1 MDSEKASE
9 TVDFLV
15 TYAAEYA
22 IAVVGVI
29 VILVVGFIAAGW
41 VGRAVRSMLGRSKKT
56 DPLIINFVAAIARY
70 GVIAFTVIAALDQ
83 FGVETTSFVA
93 VMGAAGL
100 AIGLAF
106 QGALGNLAA
115 GVMILAFRPFRQ
127 GHFIE
132 GGGVS
137 GTVDSVSL
145 FVTEMHTADNVHI
158 IVPNGSLWNTA
169 IKNYSHHATRRC
181 DFVLGIG
188 YGSSHVEA
196 MKALHAM
203 ADADDRVLK
212 DPAPQIVVSNLGDS
226 SVDITIRLWCNAGD
240 YWGLKFDF
248 TQAMKEKMDELE
260 IEIPFPQR
268 SIHMVK
274 DAAD

>member
-1 MDSEKASE
+1 MDSEKTSE
-9 TVDFLV
+9 AIEFLIA
-15 TYAAEYA
+15 YAAEYA

-41 VGRAVRSMLGRSKKT
+41 VGRTVRKLLNKSSKT
-56 DPLIINFVAAIARY
+56 DPLISNFVANIARY

-93 VMGAAGL
+93 IMGAAGL

-115 GVMILAFRPFRQ
+115 GVMILAFRPFKQ
-127 GHFIE
+127 GQFIE
-132 GGGVS
+132 GGGVA

-169 IKNYSHHATRRC
+169 IKNFSHHPTRRC

-188 YGSSHVEA
+188 YGSSHAEA
-196 MKALHAM
+196 MTALRAL
-203 ADADDRVLK
+203 ADADARVMQ

-226 SVDITIRLWCNAGD
+226 SVDITIRLWCASSD
-240 YWGLKFDF
+240 YWGLKFDY
-248 TQAMKEKMDELE
+248 TQAMKEKMDE
-260 IEIPFPQR
+260 IGVEIPFPQR

-274 DAAD
+274 DAD

>member
-1 MDSEKASE
+1 MDSENVSE
-9 TVDFLV
+9 TAEFLT

-22 IAVVGVI
+22 ISIVGVI

-41 VGRAVRSMLGRSKKT
+41 VARAVRSLLGRSKKT
-56 DPLIINFVAAIARY
+56 DPLITNFVAAIARY
-70 GVIAFTVIAALDQ
+70 AVIAFTVIAALDQ

-132 GGGVS
+132 GGGIA

-145 FVTEMHTADNVHI
+145 FVTELHTPDNVHI

-169 IKNYSHHATRRC
+169 IKNFSHHATRRC

-203 ADADDRVLK
+203 AAADERVMK
-212 DPAPQIVVSNLGDS
+212 EPAPQIVVSNLGDS
-226 SVDITIRLWCNAGD
+226 SVDITIRLWCSAGD

-248 TQAMKEKMDELE
+248 TQAMKEKMDE
-260 IEIPFPQR
+260 IGVEIPFPQR

>member
-9 TVDFLV
+9 TADFLV

-248 TQAMKEKMDELE
+248 TQAMKEKMDELD

>member
-1 MDSEKASE
+1 MDSEKTSE
-9 TVDFLV
+9 AMDYLIA
-15 TYAAEYA
+15 YAAEYA

-29 VILVVGFIAAGW
+29 VILIVGFIAAGW
-41 VGRAVRSMLGRSKKT
+41 VGRAVRKILDRSRKT
-56 DPLIINFVAAIARY
+56 DPLIANFVSNIARY
-70 GVIAFTVIAALDQ
+70 AVIAFTVIAALDQ

-93 VMGAAGL
+93 LMGAAGL

-115 GVMILAFRPFRQ
+115 GVMILAFRPFKQ

-145 FVTEMHTADNVHI
+145 FVTEMHSADNVHI

-169 IKNYSHHATRRC
+169 IRNFSHHPTRRC

-188 YGSSHVEA
+188 YTSSHVEA
-196 MKALHAM
+196 MKALRAL
-203 ADADDRVLK
+203 ADADARVMQE
-212 DPAPQIVVSNLGDS
+212 PAPQIVVSNLGDS
-226 SVDITIRLWCNAGD
+226 SVDITIRLWCAASD
-240 YWGLKFDF
+240 YWGLKFDY
-248 TQAMKEKMDELE
+248 TQAMKEKMDE
-260 IEIPFPQR
+260 IGVEIPFPQR

>member
-1 MDSEKASE
+1 MDSENASE
-9 TVDFLV
+9 TMEFLT

-56 DPLIINFVAAIARY
+56 DPLIINFVAAVARY

-93 VMGAAGL
+93 LMGAAGL

-115 GVMILAFRPFRQ
+115 GVMILAFRPFRL

-132 GGGVS
+132 AGGVA

-145 FVTEMHTADNVHI
+145 FVTELHTADNVHI

-188 YGSSHVEA
+188 YGSSHMEA
-196 MKALHAM
+196 MKALREM
-203 ADADDRVLK
+203 ADADARVLK

-240 YWGLKFDF
+240 YWGLKFDY
-248 TQAMKEKMDELE
+248 TQAMKEKMDE
-260 IEIPFPQR
+260 ICVEIPFPQR
-268 SIHMVK
+268 TIHMVK

>member
-22 IAVVGVI
+22 IAIVGVI
-29 VILVVGFIAAGW
+29 VILIVGFTAAGW
-41 VGRAVRSMLGRSKKT
+41 VARAVRSMLGRSKKT
-56 DPLIINFVAAIARY
+56 DPLITNFVAAAARY
-70 GVIAFTVIAALDQ
+70 GVIAFTIIAALDQ

-106 QGALGNLAA
+106 QGTLGNLAA

-132 GGGVS
+132 GGGVA

-145 FVTEMHTADNVHI
+145 FVTEMHTPDNVHI

-188 YGSSHVEA
+188 YGSSHAEA

-203 ADADDRVLK
+203 AEADARVLK

-248 TQAMKEKMDELE
+248 TQAMKEKMDEMD

>member
-56 DPLIINFVAAIARY
+56 DPLITNFVAAVARY
-70 GVIAFTVIAALDQ
+70 GVIAFTIIAALDQ

-106 QGALGNLAA
+106 QGTLGNLAA

-196 MKALHAM
+196 MKALNAM
-203 ADADDRVLK
+203 AGADARVLK
-212 DPAPQIVVSNLGDS
+212 EPAPQIVVSNLGDS

-248 TQAMKEKMDELE
+248 TQAMKEKMDELG

-268 SIHMVK
+268 AIHMIK